1 MRVSGIFG
9 FMKPPYIKRDLEK
22 EILAYTGYFA
32 VVAIT
37 GARQTGKTTTLS
49 HIFGNDYKY
58 ISLDDLA
65 TRSRAKA
72 DPKLFLDDLGEKV
85 IIDEIQYAPEL
96 LSYIKIKVDEK
107 PHIKGR
113 YILTGSQQFL
123 MMKSFSETLAGRIG
137 ILNMFPFSV
146 TELKN
151 TFSGTNS
158 SLKKIF
164 YSYCARGGYPE
175 LYTNKKTPVEVWY
188 KAYIK
193 TYLERD
199 IKILYDIGKLTEF
212 NNFLQI
218 IASRNGQILNMSSLA
233 SEMNLSVNTIKSWI
247 SILQA
252 SNIIYLLYPYYGRV
266 AKRLIKSPKIYFF
279 DIGLAC
285 HLNKINSI
293 EQLREHNLFGAMF
306 ENFCIVEVLK
316 HFKNIDK
323 EKDMYYF
330 RTGNGLEVDLLIQEG
345 MEYIPVEIKASM
357 SIKTNMAKNIEQL
370 KDSFKKLNTSQGYLL
385 SLSEENFSV
394 SKNVRAVPLIDF
406 LTEIL
411 SNSGSKGKKP
421 HVKG

>member
-1 MRVSGIFG
+1 
-9 FMKPPYIKRDLEK
+9 MKKLYIKRDLEK
-22 EILAYTGYFA
+22 KIVDYTGYFA

-37 GARQTGKTTTLS
+37 GARQTGKSTVLA
-49 HIFGNDYKY
+49 HVFGKDYKY

-65 TRSRAKA
+65 VRSRAKT

-123 MMKSFSETLAGRIG
+123 MMKNFSETLAGRIG

-146 TELKN
+146 AELRS
-151 TFSGTNS
+151 TFLEGDLN
-158 SLKKIF
+158 LRKIF
-164 YSYCARGGYPE
+164 YSYCVRGGYPE
-175 LYTNKKTPVEVWY
+175 LYVNKKIPPEVWY

-212 NNFLQI
+212 NNFIQI

-252 SNIIYLLYPYYGRV
+252 SNIIYLLHPYFGRA
-266 AKRLIKSPKIYFF
+266 AKRLIRSPKIYFY

-285 HLNKINSI
+285 HLNRINSI

-306 ENFCIVEVLK
+306 ENFCIVEILK

-357 SIKTNMAKNIEQL
+357 SIKANMAKNIDQL
-370 KDSFKKLNTSQGYLL
+370 KDNFKKLKTSRGYLL
-385 SLSEENFSV
+385 SLSEEDFSV
-394 SKNVRAVPLIDF
+394 SKNVRAVPLFDF
-406 LTEIL
+406 LGDIL
-411 SNSGSKGKKP
+411 SDGGSKKK
-421 HVKG
+421 KNRA